1 MKEARLKTLHAVDS
15 VHPGKGK
22 IMGKITDWSLPKDWG
37 LGEVLTEIIRVFW
50 GMLKNAVKLK
60 SINSPN
66 NCFYSN
72 IGKNKQAGRRKFPLF
87 FCLPVFL

>member
-1 MKEARLKTLHAVDS
+1 MKEARLETPHAVDS

-50 GMLKNAVKLK
+50 G
-60 SINSPN
+60 SGGT
-66 NCFYSN
+66 F
-72 IGKNKQAGRRKFPLF
+72 
-87 FCLPVFL
+87 